1 MNDFGIRSRTL
12 KIAKRFVFPDP
23 TKNVYI
29 EGAKE
34 YVGWDYRI
42 FGIER
47 HTLALSIFSLDFS
60 FFFYQCES
68 CFSPETFLS
77 FFFFLLLFSFACS
90 FSNKRIILQ
99 KNRKK

>member
-47 HTLALSIFSLDFS
+47 HTLALSIFPLI
-60 FFFYQCES
+60 
-68 CFSPETFLS
+68 
-77 FFFFLLLFSFACS
+77 FFFFLLSV
-90 FSNKRIILQ
+90 
-99 KNRKK
+99 

>member
-47 HTLALSIFSLDFS
+47 HTLALSIFSLDFFFFS
-60 FFFYQCES
+60 IFFYQCES

-77 FFFFLLLFSFACS
+77 FIILVCLFFF
-90 FSNKRIILQ
+90 Q
-99 KNRKK
+99 